1 MRFKSGV
8 ATDILYADFNYNCS
22 VGAEDLMTM
31 INTWLAQE
39 GDANYNSDC
48 DISMQVDKKVNLA
61 DFAVLASEWLL
72 AIE

>member
-1 MRFKSGV
+1 LKGQPD
-8 ATDILYADFNYNCS
+8 TEILYSDFNYNCS